1 MQSNH
6 THRTVRYLKLSTVP
20 GVAKLNLQQY
30 TNTNTQRVYWQ
41 QVQHKM
47 PTNTELNNILKR
59 IRAVQKEFGDGS
71 KSSKKSDNSF
81 AGRVERSKVN
91 IS

>member
-1 MQSNH
+1 VLA
-6 THRTVRYLKLSTVP
+6 TST
-20 GVAKLNLQQY
+20 
-30 TNTNTQRVYWQ
+30 T
-41 QVQHKM
+41 KM